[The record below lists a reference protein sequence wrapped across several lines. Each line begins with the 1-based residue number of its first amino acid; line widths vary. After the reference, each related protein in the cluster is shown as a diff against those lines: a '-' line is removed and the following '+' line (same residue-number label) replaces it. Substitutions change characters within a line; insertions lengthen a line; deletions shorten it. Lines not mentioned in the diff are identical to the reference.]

1 MKKILILT
9 AVLVLTASSCFA
21 AAATSAATSNID
33 FETTGT
39 GKTMRGDR
47 TTATATTAQIGK
59 CSTGVAVAWSTST
72 AGYALMTQHKSGTKA
87 YGSSYDS
94 TAIYQWKANAAPG
107 TAAYNSGALTAT
119 DTTDFTDAKGFAP
132 M

>member
-9 AVLVLTASSCFA
+9 AVLLLAASSCFA
-21 AAATSAATSNID
+21 AATTSNASSSINFTD
-33 FETTGT
+33 GVGLTLH
-39 GKTMRGDR
+39 GDR
-47 TTATATTAQIGK
+47 GTASASTAQIGK
-59 CSTGVAVAWSTST
+59 CSTGVSIAWKTSA

-107 TAAYNSGALTAT
+107 DAAYNSGALTAT
-119 DTTDFTDAKGFAP
+119 DTTDFTDTKGFAP